1 MLLRKKIMNPKDFCD
16 FLDKIQ
22 ESIFKKLDKYGTY
35 RRVDEDAARDAV
47 SRTIESAKNY
57 FGRNSNVK
65 TTRTH

>member
-1 MLLRKKIMNPKDFCD
+1 MSPERFCEV
-16 FLDKIQ
+16 LNQIQ

-47 SRTIESAKNY
+47 GRTIESAKNY